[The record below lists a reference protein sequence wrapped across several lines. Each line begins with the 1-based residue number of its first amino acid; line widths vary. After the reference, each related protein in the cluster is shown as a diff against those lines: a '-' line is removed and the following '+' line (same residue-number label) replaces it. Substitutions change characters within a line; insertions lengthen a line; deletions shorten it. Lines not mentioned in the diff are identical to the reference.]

1 MKRTKKLISLL
12 LSCIMI
18 LQLLPLSVFAA
29 ESSGICGGGVTWH
42 VDGDV
47 LYIEGEG
54 KMYDFLNP
62 NDGDDNPDDNITY
75 APWSS
80 AYLSKIVIGEGVTY
94 IGNHAFY
101 EKDTVVEAQLPSTLE
116 GIGMYAFAY
125 MESLEKAILPEGLT
139 TMGEGAFK
147 VCRSLTTVAIP
158 STRKVIPY
166 SARMHYRGSPSAWR
180 EWKR

>member
-1 MKRTKKLISLL
+1 MRINKRCTKLISLL
-12 LSCIMI
+12 LSCIMVM
-18 LQLLPLSVFAA
+18 QMLPLSVFAVEA
-29 ESSGICGGGVTWH
+29 SDGICGGSVTWH
-42 VDGDV
+42 LDGDV

-101 EKDTVVEAQLPSTLE
+101 EKD
-116 GIGMYAFAY
+116 
-125 MESLEKAILPEGLT
+125 KLT
-139 TMGEGAFK
+139 EDMIYHNG
-147 VCRSLTTVAIP
+147 
-158 STRKVIPY
+158 Y
-166 SARMHYRGSPSAWR
+166 
-180 EWKR
+180 